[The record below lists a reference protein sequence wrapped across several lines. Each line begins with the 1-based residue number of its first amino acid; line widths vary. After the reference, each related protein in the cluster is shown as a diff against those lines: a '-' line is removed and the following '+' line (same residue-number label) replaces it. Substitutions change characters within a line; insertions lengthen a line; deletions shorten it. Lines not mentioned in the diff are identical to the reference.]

1 MERVRK
7 EDRELLRQ
15 ALVEVLAEKYND
27 ELAAAPEIT
36 GWSDSHQKAM
46 ERIIRQ
52 AAVEERKKAHRRW
65 LVAILVAAAL
75 LLTACAAY
83 VHRGE
88 IRAFVEKVYD
98 TYIHVAYHEGDEA
111 EDNKKLEEFYTLG
124 YVPEGYELVECVR
137 TRAVNQ
143 CKWVTSEGNYFV
155 FEQHDLSGVDYM
167 VNSEFGEINVV
178 ICGEYEVYGQVA
190 GAATYIWNDGQYA
203 YKIKSSVAISDDT
216 LNEMVNGLVAV
227 E

>member
-27 ELAAAPEIT
+27 ELAVAPEIT

-52 AAVEERKKAHRRW
+52 VAVEERKKAHRRW

-124 YVPEGYELVECVR
+124 YVPEGYELVEQIT
-137 TRAVNQ
+137 TRFVNQ
-143 CKWVTSEGNYFV
+143 YRWANDAGEYLI
-155 FEQHDLSGVDYM
+155 FEQHDLAGVNYM
-167 VNSEFGEINVV
+167 VNSEFGEIRVV
-178 ICGEYEVYGQVA
+178 TCGEYEVYGQAA
-190 GAATYIWNDGQYA
+190 GAATYVWNDGRYA
-203 YKIKSSVAISDDT
+203 YKIKSSVAISDDA

-227 E
+227 K

>member
-1 MERVRK
+1 MNFAFVSSKFVIRR
-7 EDRELLRQ
+7 
-15 ALVEVLAEKYND
+15 N
-27 ELAAAPEIT
+27 
-36 GWSDSHQKAM
+36 
-46 ERIIRQ
+46 II
-52 AAVEERKKAHRRW
+52 
-65 LVAILVAAAL
+65 L

-124 YVPEGYELVECVR
+124 YVPEGYELVSQVCSKFMNRYEWTHCDG
-137 TRAVNQ
+137 
-143 CKWVTSEGNYFV
+143 SYIV

-190 GAATYIWNDGQYA
+190 GAATYVWNDGRYA
-203 YKIKSSVAISDDT
+203 YKIKSSVEIPDGT